1 MKLYLIFCISGI
13 DVLCHT
19 AVGESYEDVFDKEI
33 KSLRETYGSA
43 IDNITVK
50 EITVSNGYEIVL
62 KKINT
67 PDLPFVT
74 GREDI

>member
-1 MKLYLIFCISGI
+1 MKLYLILCISGI

-33 KSLRETYGSA
+33 KSLREAYGSA
-43 IDNITVK
+43 IDNIAVK
-50 EITVSNGYEIVL
+50 EITASNGYEIVL

-74 GREDI
+74 GRKDI

>member
-1 MKLYLIFCISGI
+1 MKLYLILCISGI

-19 AVGESYEDVFDKEI
+19 AVGESYEDVFDKEV
-33 KSLRETYGSA
+33 KSLRETYGNA

-50 EITVSNGYEIVL
+50 EITASNGYEIVL
-62 KKINT
+62 RKVDTSNFS
-67 PDLPFVT
+67 FVA

>member
-1 MKLYLIFCISGI
+1 MKLYLILCISGI

-19 AVGESYEDVFDKEI
+19 AAGESYEDVFDKEV
-33 KSLRETYGSA
+33 KLLRETYGSA

>member
-1 MKLYLIFCISGI
+1 MKLYLILCISGI
-13 DVLCHT
+13 DVFCHT
-19 AVGESYEDVFDKEI
+19 AVAENYEDVFDKEI

-50 EITVSNGYEIVL
+50 EITYSNGYEIVL

-67 PDLPFVT
+67 PDLPFVA

>member
-1 MKLYLIFCISGI
+1 MKLYLILCISGI

-19 AVGESYEDVFDKEI
+19 AVGESYQDVFDKEI

-50 EITVSNGYEIVL
+50 EITASNGYEIILRKVE
-62 KKINT
+62 I
-67 PDLPFVT
+67 PDLPY
-74 GREDI
+74 REGK

>member
-1 MKLYLIFCISGI
+1 MKLYLILCISGI

-33 KSLRETYGSA
+33 KSLREAYGSA

-50 EITVSNGYEIVL
+50 EITVSNGYEIILRKVEA
-62 KKINT
+62 
-67 PDLPFVT
+67 PDLPFVA
-74 GREDI
+74 GRVDI

>member
-1 MKLYLIFCISGI
+1 MKLYLILCICGI

-19 AVGESYEDVFDKEI
+19 TVGESYEDVFDKEV
-33 KSLRETYGSA
+33 KSLRETYGNA

-62 KKINT
+62 RKVEV
-67 PDLPFVT
+67 PDLPFVA
-74 GREDI
+74 GRLDI

>member
-67 PDLPFVT
+67 PDLPFFT
-74 GREDI
+74 GR

>member
-1 MKLYLIFCISGI
+1 MKLYLILCISGI

-33 KSLRETYGSA
+33 KSLREAYGSA

-50 EITVSNGYEIVL
+50 EITASNGYEIVL
-62 KKINT
+62 RKIDA

>member
-1 MKLYLIFCISGI
+1 MKLYLILCISGI

-19 AVGESYEDVFDKEI
+19 AVGESYEDVFGKEI

-50 EITVSNGYEIVL
+50 EITSSNGYDIVL
-62 KKINT
+62 RKVDD
-67 PDLPFVT
+67 PDFQFVV
-74 GREDI
+74 GRLDI

>member
-1 MKLYLIFCISGI
+1 MKMF
-13 DVLCHT
+13 
-19 AVGESYEDVFDKEI
+19 FDKEV
-33 KSLRETYGSA
+33 KSLRETYGNA
-43 IDNITVK
+43 IDNITAK

>member
-1 MKLYLIFCISGI
+1 MKLYLILCISGI

-33 KSLRETYGSA
+33 KSLREAYGNS

-50 EITVSNGYEIVL
+50 EITASNGYEIVL
-62 KKINT
+62 RKVDTSNF
-67 PDLPFVT
+67 PFVA
-74 GREDI
+74 GRADI

>member
-1 MKLYLIFCISGI
+1 MKLYLILCICGI

-19 AVGESYEDVFDKEI
+19 AVGESYEDVFDKEV

-50 EITVSNGYEIVL
+50 EIAVSNGYEIILRKVEA
-62 KKINT
+62 
-67 PDLPFVT
+67 PDLPFVV
-74 GREDI
+74 GR

>member
-1 MKLYLIFCISGI
+1 MELYLILCISGI

-33 KSLRETYGSA
+33 KSLREAYGNA

-62 KKINT
+62 RKIDV

>member
-1 MKLYLIFCISGI
+1 MKLYLILCISGI

-33 KSLRETYGSA
+33 KSLREAYGSA

-50 EITVSNGYEIVL
+50 EITASNGYEIVL

-74 GREDI
+74 GRKDI

>member
-1 MKLYLIFCISGI
+1 MKLYLILCISGI

>member
-1 MKLYLIFCISGI
+1 MKLYLILCISGI

-50 EITVSNGYEIVL
+50 EITVSNGYEIILRKVEV
-62 KKINT
+62 

-74 GREDI
+74 GRKDI

>member
-1 MKLYLIFCISGI
+1 MKLYLILCISGI

-19 AVGESYEDVFDKEI
+19 AVGESYEDVFGKEI

-50 EITVSNGYEIVL
+50 EITSSNGYDIVL
-62 KKINT
+62 RKVDD
-67 PDLPFVT
+67 PDFPFVV
-74 GREDI
+74 GRLDI

>member
-1 MKLYLIFCISGI
+1 MKLYLILCISGI

-33 KSLRETYGSA
+33 KSLREAYGNA

-50 EITVSNGYEIVL
+50 EITASNGYEIVL
-62 KKINT
+62 RKVDTSNF
-67 PDLPFVT
+67 PFVA
-74 GREDI
+74 GRADT